1 MDKKELKELMKETVL
16 DMVKNNELLVKQVEE
31 DGYSNEGGRYDTKH
45 FVLVARKDI
54 YNEFYEY
61 IDTVEVQ
68 NETNYATEFWNN
80 RPANMW

>member
-16 DMVKNNELLVKQVEE
+16 EMVKNNELLVKQVEE

-45 FVLVARKDI
+45 FVLVGVKEI
-54 YNEFYEY
+54 YDEDGYNGT
-61 IDTVEVQ
+61 IEVQ

-80 RPANMW
+80 RPADMW

>member
-16 DMVKNNELLVKQVEE
+16 EMVKNNELLVKQVEE

-45 FVLVARKDI
+45 FVLVARKEI
-54 YNEFYEY
+54 YDEDGYNGA
-61 IDTVEVQ
+61 IEVQ

-80 RPANMW
+80 RPKDMW